1 MQRCSASSIFG
12 GSCGCSASS
21 IFGHRAWCQNRMPGA
36 VSLTGVAPRAIGPGR
51 AAAGPPLYAPR
62 AMDPGEFHCQVTE
75 VSVTDHLQARL
86 VLLRV
91 VLSDIGSHML
101 SYSI

>member
-1 MQRCSASSIFG
+1 
-12 GSCGCSASS
+12 
-21 IFGHRAWCQNRMPGA
+21 MPGA
-36 VSLTGVAPRAIGPGR
+36 VFLTGAAPRAIGPGR
-51 AAAGPPLYAPR
+51 AAAKPWLYAPR
-62 AMDPGEFHCQVTE
+62 AMDPGEFHCCQ

-91 VLSDIGSHML
+91 VLSAIGSYML